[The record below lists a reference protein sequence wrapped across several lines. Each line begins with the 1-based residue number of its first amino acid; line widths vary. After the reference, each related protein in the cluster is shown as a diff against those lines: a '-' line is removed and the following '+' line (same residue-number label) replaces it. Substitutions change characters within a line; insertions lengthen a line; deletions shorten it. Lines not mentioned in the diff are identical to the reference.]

1 MSLSK
6 AARNVMAGRQQEAL
20 SEETSTPKNDSL
32 PKEGKLASKPNAPKA
47 QGKPGGPPPVST
59 TVKPTGGVNSDDA
72 KKVAHQTKKSAEPQA
87 AKKTGD
93 SSAPDTGQVDATPS
107 NKKLGEDEELYYD
120 EGSEE
125 LVEDEDTDD
134 EEYIEIE
141 QPDTKLGQAKAI
153 FDALREMD
161 GDELDE
167 KYALLMTAIYEDL
180 AEDDEDSEES
190 YEIDM
195 HNSEAAHITAE
206 DLDVDEDIRALM
218 GEDNDLSEE
227 FMGRARVI
235 FEGAV
240 VSKVNETIDVIHAQ
254 YEKDLEESVSVFAEE
269 LTEKVDGYLSYAVE
283 EWMKENE
290 LAIESGIKT
299 EVTENFING
308 LKSLF
313 IEHYIDIPEE
323 SVDVLEALAGKTD
336 ELESGLNEAIEQNIT
351 LQQEINE
358 SRKFEILVQSCDGLA
373 DTQIEKLRGL
383 AEGVE
388 FEDVDQYQ
396 DAINTLKEGYF
407 PKAPRTNNAETE
419 ADQALLNED
428 VEGETAKPRVSREMA
443 AYANVLG
450 RTIRK

>member
-32 PKEGKLASKPNAPKA
+32 PKEGKLATKPNAPKA

-93 SSAPDTGQVDATPS
+93 SSAPDTGQVDTTPA

-120 EGSEE
+120 EDSEE
-125 LVEDEDTDD
+125 LYEDEDSDD

-180 AEDDEDSEES
+180 AEDDEYSEES

-206 DLDVDEDIRALM
+206 DLDVSEDIQALM

-254 YEKDLEESVSVFAEE
+254 YERDLEESVTEFAEE

-313 IEHYIDIPEE
+313 VEHYIDIPEE

-336 ELESGLNEAIEQNIT
+336 ELESGLNEAIEQNID
-351 LQQEINE
+351 LQKEINE
-358 SRKFEILVQSCDGLA
+358 SRKFEILVHSCDGLA

-407 PKAPRTNNAETE
+407 PKAPRTNNAEVE

-428 VEGETAKPRVSREMA
+428 VDEETAKPRVSQEMA
-443 AYANVLG
+443 AYANVIG

>member
-32 PKEGKLASKPNAPKA
+32 PKEGKLATKPNAPKA
-47 QGKPGGPPPVST
+47 QGKPGGPPAQST
-59 TVKPTGGVNSDDA
+59 TVRPTGGVTSDDA

-93 SSAPDTGQVDATPS
+93 SSAPDTGQDDTTPG

-120 EGSEE
+120 EDTEE
-125 LVEDEDTDD
+125 LYEDEDSDD

-180 AEDDEDSEES
+180 EDEDSENEES

-254 YEKDLEESVSVFAEE
+254 YEKDLEESVTEFAEE

-336 ELESGLNEAIEQNIT
+336 ELEAGLNEAIEQNID
-351 LQQEINE
+351 LQKEINE

-388 FEDVDQYQ
+388 FEDADQYQ

-407 PKAPRTNNAETE
+407 PKAPRTNNAEVE
-419 ADQALLNED
+419 ADQALLNE
-428 VEGETAKPRVSREMA
+428 EGEEPGKPKVSREMA